1 MANPQYGQN
10 KADTALDNVANALQK
25 RQFSIDFGIQEA
37 NTATTE
43 TFDKGDMIIGFSA
56 VVTEAM
62 LSGGSATIILG
73 FTGTT
78 MLSATVAKATAVAD
92 YPIGPANAADAAPL
106 VLVADDTFDSTVG
119 TATATAGKVDV
130 TVWYI
135 AAPSAHAGPH
145 WVTPAS

>member
-43 TFDKGDMIIGFSA
+43 TFSKGDMILGFSA
-56 VVTEAM
+56 VVTEAVT
-62 LSGGSATIILG
+62 SGGGATIQLG
-73 FTGTT
+73 FSSTT
-78 MLSATVAKATAVAD
+78 MLSAAVAKATAILA
-92 YPIGPANAADAAPL
+92 YPIGPDNASDAAPY
-106 VLVADDTFDSTVG
+106 VLVADDTFDSIVG
-119 TATATAGKVDV
+119 GATATAGKVDV

-135 AAPSAHAGPH
+135 AAPSAHAGPN

>member
-1 MANPQYGQN
+1 MYGQN
-10 KADTALDNVANALQK
+10 KFDAATNDASQLK
-25 RQFSIDFGIQEA
+25 MKQFSIDFGIQEA

-43 TFDKGDMIIGFSA
+43 SFNKGDMILGFSA

-62 LSGGSATIILG
+62 TSGGSATIQLG
-73 FTGTT
+73 FSGTT
-78 MLSATVAKATAVAD
+78 MLSAQVAKATAVVD

-106 VLVADDTFDSTVG
+106 LLTANDTFDSIVG

-135 AAPSAHAGPH
+135 EAPSSHSGYEY
-145 WVTPAS
+145 VTPAS

>member
-1 MANPQYGQN
+1 MYGQN
-10 KADTALDNVANALQK
+10 KADDAIDDASHVRK
-25 RQFSIDFGIQEA
+25 KQFSIDFGIQEA

-43 TFDKGDMIIGFSA
+43 TFLKGDMILGFSA

-62 LSGGSATIILG
+62 TSGGSATIQLG

-78 MLSATVAKATAVAD
+78 MLSAAVGKATAVAD
-92 YPIGPANAADAAPL
+92 YPIGPDHSADAAPY
-106 VLVADDTFDSTVG
+106 VLVANDTFDSIVG

-135 AAPSAHAGPH
+135 AAPSSHSGFEY
-145 WVTPAS
+145 VTPAS

>member
-1 MANPQYGQN
+1 MANPLYGQN
-10 KADTALDNVANALQK
+10 KLDSYVDAAKDLRVRKFQ
-25 RQFSIDFGIQEA
+25 IDFGVQEA

-43 TFDKGDMIIGFSA
+43 TFTKGSLILGFSA

-62 LSGGSATIILG
+62 LSGGSATIQLG

-78 MLSATVAKATAVAD
+78 MLSAAVAKATAIAD

-106 VLVADDTFDSTVG
+106 VLVADDTFDSIVA

-130 TVWYI
+130 SVWYI
-135 AAPSAHAGPH
+135 EKQAAHSGVREY
-145 WVTPAS
+145 VTPAS